1 MILTSNYGLGYA
13 DDNSHNSVLIKGNVL
28 LGSINNAI
36 SAGNSDTRAFA
47 TYVLD
52 ALLDFTN
59 NNGAY
64 DSAVNRL
71 HREFQD
77 EVKSNLIPAMTDSE
91 AAVYMI
97 SNVLESNSKD
107 DMLDMLFN
115 FNKTK
120 DLYI

>member
-13 DDNSHNSVLIKGNVL
+13 DDNSHNSVLIKDNVL

-36 SAGNSDTRAFA
+36 SAGNADTRAFA
-47 TYVLD
+47 TYVLE

-71 HREFQD
+71 HKEFQD
-77 EVKSNLIPAMTDSE
+77 EVKHNLVPAMTDSE

-115 FNKTK
+115 FNKT
-120 DLYI
+120 IT

>member
-36 SAGNSDTRAFA
+36 SAGNADTRAFA
-47 TYVLD
+47 TYVLE

-59 NNGAY
+59 NDGAY

-71 HREFQD
+71 HKEFQD

-91 AAVYMI
+91 AAVYMMRETLLD
-97 SNVLESNSKD
+97 NGKD
-107 DMLDMLFN
+107 DLVTL
-115 FNKTK
+115 
-120 DLYI
+120 LGI